1 MLGALALVACGVEA
15 TGNEGSEN
23 LRKIEAISGEM
34 MATHFATVDD
44 LHAFLK
50 NRNIQYL
57 FVPEEEPVLMVEP
70 TLCAS
75 QVGDSFKFFYLRI
88 EGTSGPKIYRYRV
101 YVSGSG
107 LGPGPLCIEEDF
119 GFKNP
124 YQS

>member
-1 MLGALALVACGVEA
+1 MLGALALAACGAEPI
-15 TGNEGSEN
+15 GNEGSGN
-23 LRKIEAISGEM
+23 LRKVEAISGEM

-57 FVPEEEPVLMVEP
+57 FVPEDEPVLIVEP

-75 QVGDSFKFFYLRI
+75 KVGDIFKFFHLRI

-101 YVSGSG
+101 YESDSN
-107 LGPGPLCIEEDF
+107 PLCLEEDF